1 MRKVD
6 VINKIAND
14 TGIPKVDVLVSL
26 ETFFDTVKET
36 LSNGESIHIRGFGSF
51 IVKKKAKRLRSW
63 RAGRRRSARRK
74 WVSPGGLGSTRAAR
88 ADPKA
93 DRRNSVRW
101 AKPDTTVPSSFEGK
115 SMQDSARA
123 SRQIP
128 QRDGATSPANSRT
141 ARPPP
146 CRPSDR

>member
-51 IVKKKAKRLRSW
+51 IVKKKAKKF
-63 RAGRRRSARRK
+63 GR
-74 WVSPGGLGSTRAAR
+74 
-88 ADPKA
+88 DI
-93 DRRNSVRW
+93 RRNITIEIPERNVP
-101 AKPDTTVPSSFEGK
+101 AFKPSNAFVEKVMDACKV
-115 SMQDSARA
+115 
-123 SRQIP
+123 
-128 QRDGATSPANSRT
+128 
-141 ARPPP
+141 
-146 CRPSDR
+146 